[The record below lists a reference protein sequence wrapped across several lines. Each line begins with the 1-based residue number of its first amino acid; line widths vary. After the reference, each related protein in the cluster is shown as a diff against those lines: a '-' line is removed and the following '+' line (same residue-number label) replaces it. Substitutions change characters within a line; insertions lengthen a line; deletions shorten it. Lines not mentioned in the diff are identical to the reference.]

1 MTMTELS
8 DASHFSSIPNYN
20 ISYKKTRKMILCFF
34 GVKTELADPK
44 LAPHNWPDQNWL
56 KQNWPKP
63 KTGPYP
69 KLAQTKLAHPKTGPN
84 PKLAQ
89 TQNWPNPKLAQPKTG
104 PAPKLAQNG

>member
-20 ISYKKTRKMILCFF
+20 ISYKKTRKMIPCIF

-56 KQNWPKP
+56 KQNWLKP
-63 KTGPYP
+63 KTGLCQNWLCKNWPD
-69 KLAQTKLAHPKTGPN
+69 PKTGPS
-84 PKLAQ
+84 L
-89 TQNWPNPKLAQPKTG
+89 NWPNPLFFNAILG
-104 PAPKLAQNG
+104 S